1 VRGAAGRESDGDT
14 WRRGLGKKGPSG
26 HPRIASKD
34 VKGPCPR
41 IDEGTFIANEFQQ
54 PTPELYVSCDIE
66 ADGPCPGL
74 FSMLSFGLAAF
85 TVEKELVGTFS
96 RNLELLDGAET
107 DERTMRWW
115 AQPEQ
120 AEAYKKSR
128 EQLTSPRG
136 AMVECKS
143 WLDDMRR
150 FGKPLVCG
158 APSGFDFTFMYY
170 YFQRFLG
177 ESPIGF
183 ASLDLRSYAAATMK
197 RQYRHV
203 GKRQYPAEWID
214 ENLPHTHVA
223 LDDAIEQGCIL
234 INMMRAN
241 LDLPRVPEM
250 IDLRTSAALG

>member
-1 VRGAAGRESDGDT
+1 MPATSIGDSASSPVTNSNSRDVAGE
-14 WRRGLGKKGPSG
+14 GPSRRACQ
-26 HPRIASKD
+26 PFAIAHD
-34 VKGPCPR
+34 TPH
-41 IDEGTFIANEFQQ
+41 
-54 PTPELYVSCDIE
+54 PTPELYISCDIE

-85 TVEKELVGTFS
+85 TVDKCLVGTFS
-96 RNLELLDGAET
+96 RNLELLDGADT

-120 AEAYKKSR
+120 AEAFKRSR
-128 EQLTSPRG
+128 EGLVSPRA
-136 AMVECKS
+136 AMVECKM
-143 WLDDMRR
+143 WLEEMRR

-170 YFQRFLG
+170 YFQRFVG

-183 ASLDLRSYAAATMK
+183 ASLDLRSYAAAVMK

-214 ENLPHTHVA
+214 DNLPHTHVA

-241 LDLPRVPEM
+241 LDLPRVPEL
-250 IDLRTSAALG
+250 IDLRHETAKP

>member
-1 VRGAAGRESDGDT
+1 
-14 WRRGLGKKGPSG
+14 
-26 HPRIASKD
+26 
-34 VKGPCPR
+34 
-41 IDEGTFIANEFQQ
+41 
-54 PTPELYVSCDIE
+54 
-66 ADGPCPGL
+66 
-74 FSMLSFGLAAF
+74 MLSIGLAAF
-85 TVEKELVGTFS
+85 TLEKQLVGTFS
-96 RNLELLDGAET
+96 RNLELLDGADI
-107 DERTMRWW
+107 DERTMTWW

-120 AEAYKKSR
+120 SEAYKKSR
-128 EQLTSPRG
+128 EDLVSARG

-143 WLDDMRR
+143 WLDEMRR
-150 FGKPLVCG
+150 FGRPIICG

-183 ASLDLRSYAAATMK
+183 ASLDLRSYAAAVMK

-203 GKRQYPAEWID
+203 GKRQYPPEWID

-241 LDLPRVPEM
+241 LGLARVVNY
-250 IDLRTSAALG
+250 IDLRGESPVARI

>member
-1 VRGAAGRESDGDT
+1 MLIHAV
-14 WRRGLGKKGPSG
+14 
-26 HPRIASKD
+26 IAH
-34 VKGPCPR
+34 
-41 IDEGTFIANEFQQ
+41 EQAQ
-54 PTPELYVSCDIE
+54 PAPELYISCDVE

-85 TVEKELVGTFS
+85 TVDKKLVGAFS
-96 RNLELLDGAET
+96 RNLELLDGADI
-107 DERTMRWW
+107 DERTSKWW
-115 AQPEQ
+115 AQPDQ
-120 AEAYKKSR
+120 VAAYAKSR
-128 EQLTSPRG
+128 ESLVSPRG
-136 AMVECKS
+136 AMVDCKS
-143 WLDDMRR
+143 WLDEIKV
-150 FGKPLVCG
+150 FGRPIIVG

-183 ASLDLRSYAAATMK
+183 ASLDLRSYAAAVMK

-234 INMMRAN
+234 INMMRHN
-241 LDLPRVPEM
+241 LELPRIVEM
-250 IDLRTSAALG
+250 VDERSAVR